1 VKARLV
7 ASAALALG
15 IVLGGSGCAMLTY
28 QATTEPYDASDGV
41 SAAVGELELR
51 NVLVI
56 SDHGV
61 AGNLVMTVVNNG
73 TEDRELLVEYGDGG
87 EAEPVEIA
95 AGSSVAFGVGDEQG
109 VDVVKPVLLPAIDT
123 MPGALLPVYFHYE
136 GAEGM
141 EVRVPVLT
149 GTLPEY
155 RSLVPKP
162 GEVLK
167 EAVKQGAATPG
178 PTETPAPTEAAAPIE
193 TPAATA
199 EPTETPAAQ

>member
-1 VKARLV
+1 M

-41 SAAVGELELR
+41 SADVGELELR
-51 NVLVI
+51 NILVI
-56 SDHGV
+56 SDLGV

-73 TEDRELLVEYGDGG
+73 AEDRELLVEYGDGG

-95 AGSSVAFGVGDEQG
+95 AGSTVSFGVGEEQG
-109 VDVVKPVLLPAIDT
+109 VDPIKPVLLPTLDAQ
-123 MPGALLPVYFHYE
+123 PGSLLPIFFQYE

-141 EVRVPVLT
+141 EVRVPVLN

-155 RSLVPKP
+155 SSLVPKP

-167 EAVKQGAATPG
+167 QAAKDAVKDAVETAV
-178 PTETPAPTEAAAPIE
+178 PTATPAP
-193 TPAATA
+193 TA